1 MSGHATLLARLLP
14 PVSYAPAA
22 GNLAVSLEVEGREL
36 DRVMEDAPKA
46 LGPLQPF
53 TYREWLEDWERVYGL
68 PGECSRGGQS
78 MQDRIKLLA
87 LAFTERGGI
96 SLAWLKRYAALV
108 GYEIDIREYV
118 PFRAGKSRAG
128 EALTNGDWIY
138 ALTIYAISERPREF
152 RAGRSRAG
160 DPLRVWGD
168 PLLECI
174 INKYNPAHAVAHVA
188 YITEG

>member
-1 MSGHATLLARLLP
+1 MACPENVHGA
-14 PVSYAPAA
+14 
-22 GNLAVSLEVEGREL
+22 
-36 DRVMEDAPKA
+36 DRVC
-46 LGPLQPF
+46 
-53 TYREWLEDWERVYGL
+53 RIVSNCL
-68 PGECSRGGQS
+68 PWRSPSGAAYPWHGS
-78 MQDRIKLLA
+78 
-87 LAFTERGGI
+87 
-96 SLAWLKRYAALV
+96 KRYAALV

-174 INKYNPAHAVAHVA
+174 INKYKPAHAVAHVA